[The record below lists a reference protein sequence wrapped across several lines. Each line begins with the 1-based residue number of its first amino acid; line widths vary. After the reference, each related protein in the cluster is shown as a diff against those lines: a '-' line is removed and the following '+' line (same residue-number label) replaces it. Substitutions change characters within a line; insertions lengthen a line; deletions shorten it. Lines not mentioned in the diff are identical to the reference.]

1 MGLARGQQFPA
12 PITAGCSPRP
22 WAATFLGGTPRA
34 AQGGGCLHQGGHGQ
48 GCGCLQ
54 PGWNY
59 SWHSISL
66 STGLYPLPAVG
77 MWGPDFLPFCQAI
90 SWCPTSAHWCWQAEA
105 HSELCHVCPTLRATL
120 AHPGAPYQHLAHPK
134 AGKGVTHKE
143 VTPGAR
149 SPKLGSARVLLGP
162 NPAPHHPQL
171 DGKAAPAHA
180 VSMGMSPA
188 SSGPAHTGALH
199 KLMSPEHSWI
209 LGSGPHPYSINGTL
223 TSATASD

>member
-90 SWCPTSAHWCWQAEA
+90 SWCPTSAHWCWHTEA

-149 SPKLGSARVLLGP
+149 SPKLGSAGFCWVQIQLPTTPSWMGRQPLPMLYP
-162 NPAPHHPQL
+162 WECHQRAQAPH
-171 DGKAAPAHA
+171 
-180 VSMGMSPA
+180 
-188 SSGPAHTGALH
+188 T
-199 KLMSPEHSWI
+199 
-209 LGSGPHPYSINGTL
+209 LGLCIN
-223 TSATASD
+223 